1 MPLVDAN
8 GNHIAPLDWMKQS
21 NKTIAWIGKFRKN
34 DPNPRYIFSQGRHL
48 SENEGPLD
56 PATLFE
62 VLKPCLYRS
71 DEYAITIGKMAYRAY
86 TLKPPITAGKD
97 DKSQPILMDSKLLDA
112 VERYA
117 ASGSNEDEHAKIAQD
132 IGGELFKELLNN
144 LNIVARFTHSHF
156 AKALL
161 TVAKNYLLLD
171 ANTKLPRNLRK
182 SVANWTKILS
192 TDQFV
197 ATAIV
202 TYLVCYDGDN
212 AKAMGDFRKSLQEHK
227 FGRTTGDKKTI
238 IDQLESGLKHLKQIL
253 CINPEG
259 DRVWLQTIQQ
269 DDFQSG
275 WLEKYAE
282 SQDFGING
290 CTQLSGCQ
298 PNNFIA
304 YYQTFHQASD
314 AIHRFVR
321 TPTLHA
327 FLFCWFASKYADHT
341 YAALDQPAKS
351 MYEDI
356 KNNPDRKYGENQSA
370 IQRKVQKSKQ
380 AAKQIIEKSAQEIGD
395 QADSY

>member
-1 MPLVDAN
+1 MSLVNAN
-8 GNHIAPLDWMKQS
+8 GDPIDPLEWMKQS
-21 NKTIAWIGKFRKN
+21 NQTIAWIGKFRQE
-34 DPNPRYIFSQGRHL
+34 DPNPRYIFSQGKHL
-48 SENEGPLD
+48 SLNEGPLD

-97 DKSQPILMDSKLLDA
+97 DKPQPLLMDSKLLDA

-117 ASGSNEDEHAKIAQD
+117 ASGSNEDEDAKIAQD
-132 IGGELFKELLNN
+132 IGGELFKELLKN
-144 LNIVARFTHSHF
+144 LDIVARFTHSHF

-161 TVAKNYLLLD
+161 TIAKNYLLLY
-171 ANTKLPRNLRK
+171 ANTKLPGNLKK
-182 SVANWTKILS
+182 SVANWTHILS

-212 AKAMGDFRKSLQEHK
+212 VKAMGDFRKSLQEYK

-238 IDQLESGLKHLKQIL
+238 IDQLESGLSQLKKNFVHESRGGIAYGHKPKTKLIL
-253 CINPEG
+253 NL
-259 DRVWLQTIQQ
+259 V
-269 DDFQSG
+269 G
-275 WLEKYAE
+275 WKKYAD
-282 SQDFGING
+282 SQDFGFNG
-290 CTQLSGCQ
+290 CTQLSGSQ
-298 PNNFIA
+298 PNTFIV

-341 YAALDQPAKS
+341 YNALGDPAKS
-351 MYEDI
+351 MYE
-356 KNNPDRKYGENQSA
+356 KKYSRRG
-370 IQRKVQKSKQ
+370 
-380 AAKQIIEKSAQEIGD
+380 
-395 QADSY
+395 